1 MVCLRLFLMQ
11 ETLALQWQT
20 SSCFSPFFT
29 VPGPVTF
36 PSSTYLGRPTIGYVV
51 AGIAAP
57 DTDKV
62 KLYCQVSL
70 LKGIEFWKNV
80 TYRIQWYSE
89 GTLIDNAAPFC
100 LPKSGQSENDKS
112 CPGSGRRKEIRSQ
125 LSNFEPGQRV
135 SH

>member
-1 MVCLRLFLMQ
+1 M
-11 ETLALQWQT
+11 
-20 SSCFSPFFT
+20 
-29 VPGPVTF
+29 TF

-51 AGIAAP
+51 ADTAAP

-70 LKGIEFWKNV
+70 LKGIELWKNV

-100 LPKSGQSENDKS
+100 LPKSGQLENDKS
-112 CPGSGRRKEIRSQ
+112 CPGSGRRKEILSVKQ
-125 LSNFEPGQRV
+125 LKARPESKSLMIERV
-135 SH
+135 CPKLKN